1 MTNKPLGALN
11 NWIKSEGSIW
21 HIKKKNKQ
29 TNIFFYLIFH
39 KISLVVHLIFHFPV
53 FFSISLHCLYLY
65 SRFLQKHSDVD
76 NGLDT
81 VDNYPVTYS
90 VAVKISCISFH
101 SMGFFK

>member
-1 MTNKPLGALN
+1 MGAFVLGMDAIFKL
-11 NWIKSEGSIW
+11 SEGSIW

-29 TNIFFYLIFH
+29 TNFFFLPYF
-39 KISLVVHLIFHFPV
+39 SQDFSVVPLIFHFPV

-81 VDNYPVTYS
+81 VDYYPVTYS